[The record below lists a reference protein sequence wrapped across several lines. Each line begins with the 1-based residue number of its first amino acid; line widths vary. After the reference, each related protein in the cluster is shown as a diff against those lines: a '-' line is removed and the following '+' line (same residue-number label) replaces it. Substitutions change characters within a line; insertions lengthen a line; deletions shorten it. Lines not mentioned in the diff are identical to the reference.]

1 MHWVALFIALADSII
16 RTGGSICSQYSERSF
31 LMKKKLF
38 SIVALSLFA
47 VPVVAQAASVA
58 GGDLYFYGWQDDKKV
73 YSEIGNNSKYMVR
86 ASVKVGSST
95 YTSGYKSAYAYKSAN
110 RVWYANESSWYDYY
124 VK

>member
-1 MHWVALFIALADSII
+1 M
-16 RTGGSICSQYSERSF
+16 R
-31 LMKKKLF
+31 KKLF

>member
-1 MHWVALFIALADSII
+1 
-16 RTGGSICSQYSERSF
+16 
-31 LMKKKLF
+31 MKKKLF

-110 RVWYANESSWYDYY
+110 RVWYTNESSWYDYY

>member
-1 MHWVALFIALADSII
+1 
-16 RTGGSICSQYSERSF
+16 
-31 LMKKKLF
+31 MKKKLF

-73 YSEIGNNSKYMVR
+73 YPEIGNNSKYMVR

-110 RVWYANESSWYDYY
+110 RVWCLWQDISTDNCNE
-124 VK
+124 KIHNAAIG